1 MSGVIVMKELEA
13 CYLCPRNCGVNRY
26 YKTGVCGAND
36 KIKIAHYS
44 LHQWEE
50 PVISGSVGSGT
61 IFFSYCNLKCI
72 FCQNYKISTGG
83 YGKEISNEKFQE
95 LCLDLQKRGAHNINL
110 VTPTHYVPQIVSS
123 IHKIKGKMLKIPII
137 YNTSSYENVSTIKML
152 DGLVDIYLADLKY
165 SDDNLGCQYSHVKDY
180 FHYASLAIH
189 EMVMQVG
196 NFVVEDDLMKRGVIV
211 RILVLPG
218 HIDDA
223 KKIIHYLYDTYQD
236 KIILSIMNQYTPLK
250 HFDTY
255 QNLNRKVDN
264 DEYQDV
270 IDYAIDLGVKY
281 AFIQEGETQSE
292 SFIPNFDCSTI

>member
-1 MSGVIVMKELEA
+1 M
-13 CYLCPRNCGVNRY
+13 
-26 YKTGVCGAND
+26 
-36 KIKIAHYS
+36 
-44 LHQWEE
+44 
-50 PVISGSVGSGT
+50 
-61 IFFSYCNLKCI
+61 
-72 FCQNYKISTGG
+72 
-83 YGKEISNEKFQE
+83 
-95 LCLDLQKRGAHNINL
+95 DLQKRGAHNINL

-123 IHKIKGKMLKIPII
+123 LHKIKGKMLKIPII

-165 SDDNLGCQYSHVKDY
+165 FDDNLGCQYSHVKDY

-189 EMVMQVG
+189 EMVRQVG